1 MYFEVDY
8 ITESGCDW
16 VTQTAVKPEDSFR
29 LISWANQFVSQENCA
44 DEEIKPWR
52 GSGYSGYQ
60 RGALRAGARKPD
72 EAILVVSGGLADRA
86 VVGLPLA
93 SDRVTR
99 LDLQVTVKLKLD
111 NPGVA
116 KHIYAESDGL
126 YSGNGVPPYTK
137 LICSPSGD
145 TVYVG
150 KRTSPVCVRV
160 YDASHKYP
168 GSLMG
173 SHWRLEVEYKQG
185 HAREVYRKLRLA
197 GDPQIFAIGQVC
209 AEVQRKQIPLP
220 RISGSVVSAIGSK
233 IETTTPER
241 KIEWLRKTVAP
252 CVARLCALGYENT
265 VREALG
271 LREITTALRG
281 EKKRWH

>member
-8 ITESGCDW
+8 ITQSGCDW
-16 VTQTAVKPEDSFR
+16 VTQTAVEPEDSFR
-29 LISWANQFVSQENCA
+29 LISWANQFVSQEHCA

-60 RGALRAGARKPD
+60 RGAIRAGARKPD
-72 EAILVVSGGLADRA
+72 EAILVVSGDLANRA
-86 VVGLPLA
+86 VIGLPLE
-93 SDRVTR
+93 SGRVTR

-111 NPGVA
+111 NPSVA
-116 KHIYAESDGL
+116 KGIYDASPEL

-137 LICSPSGD
+137 LIRSPSGD

-173 SHWRLEVEYKQG
+173 SHWRLEVEYKRG
-185 HAREVYRKLRLA
+185 HAVEVYRKLSLA

-220 RISGSVVSAIGSK
+220 KIAGSVMNAIGSR
-233 IETTTPER
+233 ITTTTPEQ
-241 KIEWLRKTVAP
+241 KIDWLRKTVAP
-252 CVARLCALGYENT
+252 CVAKLCALGYEST

-281 EKKRWH
+281 EKKRWP